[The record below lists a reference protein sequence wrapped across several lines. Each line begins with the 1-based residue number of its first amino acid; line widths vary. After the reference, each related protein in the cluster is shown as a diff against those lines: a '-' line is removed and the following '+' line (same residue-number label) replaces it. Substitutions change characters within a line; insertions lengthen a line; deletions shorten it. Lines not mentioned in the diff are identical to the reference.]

1 MQDMYDFLE
10 GMIVWSQFTE
20 RLVIGEKVMKKER
33 RRIVS
38 ADVMIVVFALE
49 LIINFFSAPFAA
61 AQDRNSKQ
69 ESAQVEKAQES
80 CELETMTVTA
90 QKREENIQEVPM
102 SITALS
108 DVQIEDAG
116 IKKLEDLGFYTP
128 NMLAGSSGGRSEPSP
143 IIRGMYNR
151 MSVNPTVGMY
161 VDGVAY
167 SRAQAYDLDLVDIE
181 RIEVLKGPQGT
192 LFGRNTEAGV
202 INIVTKKPGNIW
214 KGKISADYGNYNTQD
229 YSFAVSGPLVQDT
242 LSFGISGRR
251 YLSDGYFENDYLGT
265 DDAERSDDTSG
276 RATLRWTPTEAWDV
290 ILNVGS
296 ARYENG
302 FYTFT
307 PSENISHSINLDFEG
322 RAENDSDNQSLSLDY
337 DGGWFRFT
345 SITAHRTGDYSPQF
359 DMDSTSFDYYRT
371 YYRQEQAQLSQEIR
385 FASPDDSKGVKWL
398 IGVYYLDEDFDV
410 DTTYDYRQGV
420 PEYGLPA
427 YQSSMNTKLNTQNY
441 AVFGQATYT
450 FWEKLGLT
458 AGLRYE
464 NDKKDF
470 KGLQFD
476 DPDVMWTGTT
486 TVENDKSLEEWLPK
500 FAVDY
505 RFTQDFMGYVSVAK
519 GYTSGGFNNL
529 DANVLGIPYDPEFSW
544 NYEAG
549 VKTAWLN
556 NKLILNFAA
565 FYIDW
570 TDKQVLLPTGAVSS
584 IYKNAAEATVKG
596 FEVEALARPIRGL
609 EVVGSFGY
617 LDSEYDT
624 FTEPIFDSDTGAQIG
639 EKDYEGK
646 QLEYTPEF
654 SYNLAVQYRYPL
666 SHSGALFS
674 RIELH
679 GVGDYYWNLDNTQKQ
694 SSYELVNA
702 RLGYEGEFKGYG
714 FCLYLWAKNIFD
726 KTYGTA
732 AYGSDALGYSARAGD
747 PQTFGVTLT
756 AWF

>member
-1 MQDMYDFLE
+1 M
-10 GMIVWSQFTE
+10 E
-20 RLVIGEKVMKKER
+20 RLVTGVEAMKKR
-33 RRIVS
+33 RRRFVS
-38 ADVMIVVFALE
+38 ASVVTAILVVALSS
-49 LIINFFSAPFAA
+49 IFFSMSIAA
-61 AQDRNSKQ
+61 AQEEESKQ
-69 ESAQVEKAQES
+69 ETAQVEKPGEGYK
-80 CELETMTVTA
+80 LETMVVTS
-90 QKREENIQEVPM
+90 QKREENIQDVPI
-102 SITALS
+102 SVTALS
-108 DVQIEDAG
+108 DVQIEDAR

-128 NMLAGSSGGRSEPSP
+128 NMLSGSSGGRSEPSP

-214 KGKISADYGNYNTQD
+214 EGKISADYGNYNTQD
-229 YSFAVSGPLVQDT
+229 YSFAVRGPLVQDT

-251 YLSDGYFENDYLGT
+251 YLSDGYFQNDYLGT
-265 DDAERSDDTSG
+265 DDAEKSDDTSG

-307 PSENISHSINLDFEG
+307 PSEDISHSINLDFEG
-322 RAENDSDNQSLSLDY
+322 STENDSDCQSLSLNY
-337 DGGWFRFT
+337 DGDWFSFT
-345 SITAHRTGDYSPQF
+345 SITAHRIGDYYSQF
-359 DMDSTSFDYYRT
+359 DMDSTPVDLYRT
-371 YYRQEQAQLSQEIR
+371 YYDQDHAQLSQEIR
-385 FASPDDSKGVKWL
+385 FASPDDSKGFKWL
-398 IGVYYLDEDFDV
+398 VGVYYLDEDFDV

-427 YQSSMNTKLNTQNY
+427 YQSSMNTELDTQNY

-450 FWEKLGLT
+450 LWEKLGLT

-486 TVENDKSLEEWLPK
+486 TVENDKSLEVWLPK

-505 RFTQDFMGYVSVAK
+505 RFIQDFMGYVSVAK

-529 DANVLGIPYDPEFSW
+529 DATVLGIPYDPEFSW

-549 VKTAWLN
+549 VKTAWLD
-556 NKLILNFAA
+556 NKFILNFAA

-570 TDKQVLLPTGAVSS
+570 TDKQVLLSTGPIGA

-609 EVVGSFGY
+609 EVVGGFGY
-617 LDSEYDT
+617 LDSEYDR

-639 EKDYEGK
+639 EKNYEGK
-646 QLEYTPEF
+646 QLEYAPEF
-654 SYNLAVQYRYPL
+654 SYNLAVQYRYRL
-666 SHSGALFS
+666 GYSGALFS
-674 RIELH
+674 RIELQ

-694 SSYELVNA
+694 SRYELVNA
-702 RLGYEGEFKGYG
+702 KLGYEGEFKGYG
-714 FCLYLWAKNIFD
+714 FNLYLWAKNIFD

-732 AYGSDALGYSARAGD
+732 AYGSDEVGYNARAGD

-756 AWF
+756 CRF